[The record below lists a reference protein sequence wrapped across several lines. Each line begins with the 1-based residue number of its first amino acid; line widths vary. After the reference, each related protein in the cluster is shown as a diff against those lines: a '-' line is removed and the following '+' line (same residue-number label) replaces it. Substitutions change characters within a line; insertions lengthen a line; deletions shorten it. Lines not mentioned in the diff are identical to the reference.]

1 MESITIKKV
10 TLNDIEQLQNIG
22 KQTFYETF
30 SGANTEE
37 NMTKYLEEGFSTEK
51 LVDELN
57 NSNSEFY
64 IATIEN
70 RVVGYLK
77 LNFGH
82 SQTELQDDKAVE
94 IERIYVLKEL
104 HGKKLDKNFIRRQCK
119 FQNKKMLT
127 MFDWAFGRKIQG
139 R

>member
-57 NSNSEFY
+57 NSNSEF
-64 IATIEN
+64 IL
-70 RVVGYLK
+70 RQLK
-77 LNFGH
+77 
-82 SQTELQDDKAVE
+82 TE
-94 IERIYVLKEL
+94 
-104 HGKKLDKNFIRRQCK
+104 
-119 FQNKKMLT
+119 
-127 MFDWAFGRKIQG
+127 
-139 R
+139 